1 MLSKSFETA
10 ATVSGGAL
18 MNLNLIPWKRRAE
31 GVFPLRRQIDRLFE
45 DFLGGEP
52 FDLQLGNGGLDVS
65 LDVAETPEAV
75 IVKAEVPGIDPKE
88 IEISV
93 NQNTLT
99 LRGERKEEKEEKG
112 KTWHRVERS
121 YGAFARS
128 VLLPAAV
135 EGDRAEAE
143 TKNGVLTVTLPKT
156 KAAIPKK
163 IEVKTK

>member
-1 MLSKSFETA
+1 
-10 ATVSGGAL
+10 
-18 MNLNLIPWKRRAE
+18 MNLNLIPWKRRTE
-31 GVFPLRRQIDRLFE
+31 GFFPLRRQIDRLFE

-52 FDLQLGNGGLDVS
+52 FDLQLGNGGFDVS

-88 IEISV
+88 VEISV
-93 NQNTLT
+93 NQNALT

-112 KTWHRVERS
+112 KTWHRVERT

-143 TKNGVLTVTLPKT
+143 AKNGVLTVTLPKT

>member
-1 MLSKSFETA
+1 
-10 ATVSGGAL
+10 
-18 MNLNLIPWKRRAE
+18 MNLNLIPWKRRTE
-31 GVFPLRRQIDRLFE
+31 GLFPLRRHIDRLFE
-45 DFLGGEP
+45 DFLVDDR
-52 FDLQLGNGGLDVS
+52 FDLQLGNGGFDVF

-99 LRGERKEEKEEKG
+99 LRGERKEEKEDKG

-121 YGAFARS
+121 YGSFVRS

-135 EGDRAEAE
+135 EGDRVEAEA
-143 TKNGVLTVTLPKT
+143 KNGVLTVTLPKT
-156 KAAIPKK
+156 RAAIPKK
-163 IEVKTK
+163 IEVKVK